1 MSVATLLFP
10 PEIFVDQ
17 VLVTVRDA
25 QVHIPGSTVPFHQH
39 ARQAAS
45 LAERAALPD
54 HMIAAALLYGVG
66 ELMVRSWSR
75 HPAFEHA
82 PSDPIDAA
90 VAHLGSHLPD
100 RVLTPIRL
108 LPAARRYLDAGAA
121 GLTATAPQ
129 RRFETELQAADAVE
143 LALIDRRAGLRHM
156 ITPKLDH
163 YRDLLRDLC
172 IEHEVSPPI

>member
-17 VLVTVRDA
+17 VLVTIRDA
-25 QVHIPGSTVPFHQH
+25 SIRIPGSSVPFHQH

-54 HMIAAALLYGVG
+54 HLIGAALLYGVG
-66 ELMVRSWSR
+66 ELMIRSWSR

-82 PSDPIDAA
+82 PTDPTNATL
-90 VAHLGSHLPD
+90 AHLGSHLPE
-100 RVLTPIRL
+100 RVLAPIRL
-108 LPAARRYLDAGAA
+108 LPDARRYLDAGAG

-129 RRFETELQAADAVE
+129 RRFETEIQAADAVE
-143 LALIDRRAGLRHM
+143 LALIDRRAGTREM

-163 YRDLLRDLC
+163 YRDLLRELC
-172 IEHEVSPPI
+172 ADRATVVPA

>member
-1 MSVATLLFP
+1 MSAATTMLFP

-17 VLVTVRDA
+17 VLVTIRDA
-25 QVHIPGSTVPFHQH
+25 TVRIPGSSVPFHQH

-54 HMIAAALLYGVG
+54 HLIGAALLYGVG
-66 ELMVRSWSR
+66 DLMVRSWSR

-82 PSDPIDAA
+82 PTDPTQAA
-90 VAHLGSHLPD
+90 VAHLSSHVPE
-100 RVLTPIRL
+100 RVLAPIRL
-108 LPAARRYLDAGAA
+108 LPDARRYLDAGAA
-121 GLTATAPQ
+121 GLTATPPQ

-143 LALIDRRAGLRHM
+143 LALIDQRAGNREM

-172 IEHEVSPPI
+172 MDRQAVPA

>member
-17 VLVTVRDA
+17 VLVTIRDA
-25 QVHIPGSTVPFHQH
+25 SVRIPGSSVPFHQH

-54 HMIAAALLYGVG
+54 HLVGAALLYGVG
-66 ELMVRSWSR
+66 DLMLRSWAR

-82 PSDPIDAA
+82 PTDPTQAA
-90 VAHLGSHLPD
+90 VAHLGSHMPEP
-100 RVLTPIRL
+100 VLAPIRL
-108 LPAARRYLDAGAA
+108 LPAATRYLDIGSG

-129 RRFETELQAADAVE
+129 RRFETELHAADAVE
-143 LALIDRRAGLRHM
+143 LALIDQRAGNREM

-163 YRDLLRDLC
+163 YRDLLWHLC
-172 IEHEVSPPI
+172 ATRAEAVPA